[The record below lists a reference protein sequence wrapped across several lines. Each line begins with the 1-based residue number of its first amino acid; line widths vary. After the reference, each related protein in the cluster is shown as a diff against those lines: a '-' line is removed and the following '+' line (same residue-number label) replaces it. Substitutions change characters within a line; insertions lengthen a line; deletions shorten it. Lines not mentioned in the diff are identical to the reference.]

1 MHAITYAV
9 LPGELVI
16 DVGAN
21 LGDKAEWFA
30 NRGVRV
36 IAVEPQPKL
45 VEALRK
51 RFAKNLLVTVVPKGL
66 AAQPGEMI
74 MNISEDHAIS
84 TFSDEWKAGRFR
96 NHTWGTK
103 EKIEVTTLDTLIE
116 QFGHPRYIKIDVEGF
131 ERQVISGLSCK
142 VGALSFEFTSEIIDH
157 ADQICDRLRA
167 LGYSCFNCS
176 IAESDNF
183 LYLNGWATSQEVI
196 ATLHRMIERDDPLLW
211 GDIYAA

>member
-1 MHAITYAV
+1 MSQRYHGTVMSYMLATKRFVETPMHAITYAV

-66 AAQPGEMI
+66 AAQPGGMI
-74 MNISEDHAIS
+74 MNISEDHVIS
-84 TFSDEWKAGRFR
+84 TFSDEWKTGRFR

-116 QFGHPRYIKIDVEGF
+116 QFGQPRYIKIDVEGF
-131 ERQVISGLSCK
+131 ERQSYRVYLARSERCRLS
-142 VGALSFEFTSEIIDH
+142 L
-157 ADQICDRLRA
+157 
-167 LGYSCFNCS
+167 
-176 IAESDNF
+176 
-183 LYLNGWATSQEVI
+183 
-196 ATLHRMIERDDPLLW
+196 PLKL
-211 GDIYAA
+211 